1 MAYTDTMS
9 DVPLTNSATGSS
21 AAGTG
26 HVRLTLAFSPALA
39 IVLACI
45 VGKASLALVGRT
57 TGWREMLLAAAICLG
72 IGLIAVAPMILL
84 IQQEVSLLLRCAM
97 FANMARLLGVV
108 IGASVVVFV
117 GPQSVHRTALIAWMS
132 GFYLAMLLAE
142 TLAESWAIKQA
153 ALRRGYGVGRLAA
166 SAPVVDAGAR
176 MG

>member
-1 MAYTDTMS
+1 MS
-9 DVPLTNSATGSS
+9 DVKVTTSATGSS
-21 AAGTG
+21 AASTG
-26 HVRLTLAFSPALA
+26 RVRLALAFSPAVA
-39 IVLACI
+39 IVLAGI
-45 VGKASLALVGRT
+45 VGKASLALAGRAA
-57 TGWREMLLAAAICLG
+57 GWDEMLLAAAICLG
-72 IGLIAVAPMILL
+72 IGLIAVVPMILL

-117 GPQSVHRTALIAWMS
+117 GPQSVHRVALISWMS

-153 ALRRGYGVGRLAA
+153 ALRRGYGVGKLAPSA
-166 SAPVVDAGAR
+166 SVVDAGAR